1 MTHQKEAEPVE
12 TTALPIDP
20 ESVWVCPVCDL
31 IHRPVSVEPGYV
43 VICKRCGHTL
53 YAPKKDSIERT
64 MAYALTGLLL
74 FVPANFLPIMT
85 LNILGI
91 EGSGSIYESVTAF
104 WQLGYYFVAVIV
116 GLTSLVFPFI
126 KLSILFGVSFCLFIR
141 RYPSALPDFMR
152 LFLHLDEWAMLE
164 VYMLGILVAI
174 IKLHHMAHIHYNIGF
189 VCFIFLMVVTLSS
202 SVSMDEHLFWKRIEE
217 RPR

>member
-1 MTHQKEAEPVE
+1 MTLSSTTEPGAS
-12 TTALPIDP
+12 TPSIDP
-20 ESVWVCPVCDL
+20 DSVWVCPVCDL
-31 IHRPVSVEPGYV
+31 IHEPVHVEPGYGV
-43 VICKRCGHTL
+43 VCRRCGHTL

-74 FVPANFLPIMT
+74 FIPANFLPIMT

-91 EGSGSIYESVTAF
+91 EGTGSIYDSVTAF
-104 WQLGYYFVAVIV
+104 WDQGYYFVAIIV

-126 KLSILFGVSFCLFIR
+126 KLSLLFVISFCLFIR
-141 RYPSALPDFMR
+141 RYPSDLPAFMR
-152 LFLHLDEWAMLE
+152 LCHHLDEWAMLE

-174 IKLHHMAHIHYNIGF
+174 IKLHHMAHIHYDIGF
-189 VCFIFLMVVTLSS
+189 MCFIALMVVTLSS
-202 SVSMDEHLFWKRIEE
+202 SVALDEHLYWERIEK